1 MKGRKEH
8 HERHEHH
15 EEHREHHREHR
26 ETGGVNEAEEDLRE
40 KTPMRVNAPKIE
52 HEADERKHG
61 GHVGRRKR
69 KHGGEVHHSRCKC
82 EKCMGG
88 AAGRKHGGHV
98 MEHKKTVEMHG
109 EHARH
114 HAGHKPRKD
123 GGRTGSNE
131 MPFSSAHHGSQPA
144 AHKAEIMD

>member
-8 HERHEHH
+8 HEHREHEHH
-15 EEHREHHREHR
+15 KRRAE
-26 ETGGVNEAEEDLRE
+26 GGFAHGVDEAEKDREE

-52 HEADERKHG
+52 HEADEGGERKHG

-88 AAGRKHGGHV
+88 AARKHGGHV

-109 EHARH
+109 EHERH
-114 HAGHKPRKD
+114 HAGRKPRKE
-123 GGRTGSNE
+123 GGRAGSNE
-131 MPFSSAHHGSQPA
+131 MPFSSAHKGEQPE
-144 AHKAEIMD
+144 AHKAYRME